1 MSLSAMQL
9 ICNGSATED
18 GGCSVVLLMYCS
30 SLVTSVRVSEW
41 AVAAEV
47 STSGLGSV
55 TPLTLRLHDAACRPA
70 DQLTA
75 GHCSMPSQRVRPIQ

>member
-1 MSLSAMQL
+1 MQL
-9 ICNGSATED
+9 ICNESATED

-30 SLVTSVRVSEW
+30 SWVTSVRVSEW

-55 TPLTLRLHDAACRPA
+55 TPPTLRLHDAACRPA

-75 GHCSMPSQRVRPIQ
+75 GHCSMPRQKVRPIQ